1 MVVVLCL
8 MVCDALHS
16 RVRAGAEKL
25 HHDSTGFVAFET
37 TQRSSGQEKKSG
49 IDYGRGKKQ
58 MNCRQR
64 CIRKRPS
71 EISAV

>member
-1 MVVVLCL
+1 MIVRSLWGGEQARVMVVVLCL

-37 TQRSSGQEKKSG
+37 TQRSSGQEKNRVSTMG
-49 IDYGRGKKQ
+49 AERNQ
-58 MNCRQR
+58 
-64 CIRKRPS
+64 
-71 EISAV
+71 

>member
-37 TQRSSGQEKKSG
+37 TQRSSGQEKNRVSTMG
-49 IDYGRGKKQ
+49 AERNQ
-58 MNCRQR
+58 
-64 CIRKRPS
+64 
-71 EISAV
+71 

>member
-1 MVVVLCL
+1 VIVRSLWGGEQARVMVVVLCL

-37 TQRSSGQEKKSG
+37 TQRSSGQEKNRVSTMG
-49 IDYGRGKKQ
+49 AERNQ
-58 MNCRQR
+58 
-64 CIRKRPS
+64 
-71 EISAV
+71 